1 MKEIN
6 IRDVKENAVKLIAD
20 DWALLT
26 AADGEKGCNPMTVSW
41 GGIGE
46 LWGRDTATVYVR
58 RSRYTKQLMDKE
70 LYFSLCF
77 FDKSHRDALSFCG
90 SHSGRDVDK
99 VKETG
104 LTPVYDEKAP
114 YFKEASMSGLILQ
127 FAFNYTDN
135 NRPKLSSFETMPE
148 LSAYLDKQNTVDKF
162 ATYADKNGLK
172 RRNLLIRK
180 SYNLLKLFINS
191 RIIYNIMDEEDWIEY
206 LNLDDNVIKTAIDV
220 FENNAAFP
228 KKPEKQKN

>member
-70 LYFSLCF
+70 QYFSLCF

-114 YFKEASMSGLILQ
+114 YFKEASLVLICRKEACL
-127 FAFNYTDN
+127 
-135 NRPKLSSFETMPE
+135 
-148 LSAYLDKQNTVDKF
+148 YLDEKSF
-162 ATYADKNGLK
+162 ADPQIMTKWYADGDMHYIYFSDIEKV
-172 RRNLLIRK
+172 LI
-180 SYNLLKLFINS
+180 S
-191 RIIYNIMDEEDWIEY
+191 E
-206 LNLDDNVIKTAIDV
+206 
-220 FENNAAFP
+220 
-228 KKPEKQKN
+228 